1 MFSLQ
6 HLRDD
11 DGFDGKMRQQHLRED
26 DGIKGEGAVQGSR
39 MRERIEG
46 RGSVRVY
53 LMPTGEG
60 GGDVFPQRRRRG
72 STGSMETTST
82 PHCESPVKSRASM
95 LLRT

>member
-60 GGDVFPQRRRRG
+60 AVTSSLSGDDGGAPDPWKRRA
-72 STGSMETTST
+72 
-82 PHCESPVKSRASM
+82 PPIASRP
-95 LLRT
+95 